1 MIFVT
6 VGTHNQGF
14 ERLVRKID
22 GLVEGKKIRDKVIIQ
37 TGYTGYKPKACK
49 WFKFVSPEEFE
60 MMCEKSNLIITHA
73 GVGSIMTCL
82 KFSKGIIVVPRL
94 KKFNEHR
101 DDHQLQITKELEKQG
116 KILAVYDIDK
126 LESTISKART
136 WKPKKASK
144 ENKILSLVDNYLKSL
159 MLK

>member
-6 VGTHNQGF
+6 VGTHDQGF

-22 GLVEGKKIRDKVIIQ
+22 ELVEEKKIKEKVIVQ
-37 TGYTGYKPKACK
+37 TGYTEYKPRKCK
-49 WFKFVSPEEFE
+49 WFKFVSPGEFE
-60 MMCEKSNLIITHA
+60 KMCEKSDLIITHA

-82 KFSKGIIVVPRL
+82 KLGKTAIVVPRL

-116 KILAVYDIDK
+116 KILAVYDIDS
-126 LESTISKART
+126 LEKIISKSIT
-136 WKPKKASK
+136 WKPKRLSK
-144 ENKILSLVDNYLKSL
+144 ENKILSIVENYLEI
-159 MLK
+159 LK

>member
-6 VGTHNQGF
+6 VGTHDQGF

-22 GLVEGKKIRDKVIIQ
+22 DLVEEKKIRDNVIIQ
-37 TGYTGYKPKACK
+37 TGYTEYKPKACK
-49 WFKFVSPEEFE
+49 WFKFVSPQEFE
-60 MMCEKSNLIITHA
+60 KICKKSSLIITHA

-82 KFSKGIIVVPRL
+82 KFSKSIIVVPRL

-101 DDHQLQITKELEKQG
+101 DDHQLQITKELENQG
-116 KILAVYDIDK
+116 KILAVYDVDK
-126 LESTISKART
+126 LENMISRAKIWR
-136 WKPKKASK
+136 PKKSSK

-159 MLK
+159 I

>member
-6 VGTHNQGF
+6 VGTHDQGF

-22 GLVEGKKIRDKVIIQ
+22 ELVEGKKIRDNVIIQ
-37 TGYTGYKPKACK
+37 IGYTEYKPKSCK
-49 WFKFVSPEEFE
+49 WFKFVEPEEFE
-60 MMCEKSNLIITHA
+60 QLCKKSSLIITHA

-82 KFSKGIIVVPRL
+82 KFSKSIIVVPRL

-101 DDHQLQITKELEKQG
+101 DDHQLQITKELENQG
-116 KILAVYDIDK
+116 KILAVYDVDK
-126 LESTISKART
+126 LESMISRAKR
-136 WKPKKASK
+136 WRLKKSSK

-159 MLK
+159 M

>member
-1 MIFVT
+1 LIFVT
-6 VGTHNQGF
+6 VGTHDQSF

-22 GLVEGKKIRDKVIIQ
+22 ELVEEKRIKEKVVIQ
-37 TGYTGYKPKACK
+37 TGYTEYKPKRCK

-60 MMCEKSNLIITHA
+60 KMCGKSDLVITHA

-82 KFSKGIIVVPRL
+82 KIGKTTIVVPRL

-101 DDHQLQITKELEKQG
+101 DDHQLQITRELEKQG

-126 LESTISKART
+126 MEKAVSKART
-136 WKPKKASK
+136 WKPKRLSK
-144 ENKILSLVDNYLKSL
+144 ENEILFIVGNYLER
-159 MLK
+159 LK

>member
-1 MIFVT
+1 MIFVA
-6 VGTHNQGF
+6 VGTHDQGF

-22 GLVEGKKIRDKVIIQ
+22 DLVEEKKIRDNVIIQ
-37 TGYTGYKPKACK
+37 TGYTEYKPKVCK
-49 WFKFVSPEEFE
+49 WFKFASPQEFE
-60 MMCEKSNLIITHA
+60 KICKKSSLIITHA

-82 KFSKGIIVVPRL
+82 KFSKSIIVVPRL

-116 KILAVYDIDK
+116 KILAVYDISK

-136 WKPKKASK
+136 WKPKKSSK
-144 ENKILSLVDNYLKSL
+144 ENKFLSLVDNYLKSL
-159 MLK
+159 I

>member
-6 VGTHNQGF
+6 VGTHDQGF

-22 GLVEGKKIRDKVIIQ
+22 ELVESKKIKERVVIQ
-37 TGYTGYKPKACK
+37 TGYTEYKPRKCK

-60 MMCEKSNLIITHA
+60 KMCEKSDLIITHA

-82 KFSKGIIVVPRL
+82 KLGKIAIVVPRL
-94 KKFNEHR
+94 KKFDEHR
-101 DDHQLQITKELEKQG
+101 DDHQLQITRELEKQG

-126 LESTISKART
+126 LEKIILKART
-136 WKPKKASK
+136 WKPKRLSK
-144 ENKILSLVDNYLKSL
+144 ENKILSLVENYLKN
-159 MLK
+159 LK

>member
-6 VGTHNQGF
+6 VGTHDQGF

-22 GLVEGKKIRDKVIIQ
+22 DLVEEKKIRDNVIIQ
-37 TGYTGYKPKACK
+37 TGYTEYKPKACK
-49 WFKFVSPEEFE
+49 WFKFVSPQEFE
-60 MMCEKSNLIITHA
+60 KICKKSSLIITHA

-82 KFSKGIIVVPRL
+82 KFSKSIIVVPRL

-116 KILAVYDIDK
+116 RILAVYDIAEIK
-126 LESTISKART
+126 NVISKARN
-136 WKPKKASK
+136 WKPKRSFK
-144 ENKILSLVDNYLKSL
+144 ENKILFLIDNYLKSL
-159 MLK
+159 K

>member
-6 VGTHNQGF
+6 VGTHDQDF
-14 ERLVRKID
+14 VRLVRKID
-22 GLVEGKKIRDKVIIQ
+22 ELVEGKRIKEKVVIQ
-37 TGYTGYKPKACK
+37 TGYTEYKPKKCK

-60 MMCEKSNLIITHA
+60 KMCEKSDLIITHA

-82 KFSKGIIVVPRL
+82 NLGKNTIVVPRL

-101 DDHQLQITKELEKQG
+101 DDHQLQITRELEKQG

-126 LESTISKART
+126 LEKTVSRART
-136 WKPKKASK
+136 WKPKRLSK
-144 ENKILSLVDNYLKSL
+144 ENKILPLVEDYLKSL
-159 MLK
+159 M